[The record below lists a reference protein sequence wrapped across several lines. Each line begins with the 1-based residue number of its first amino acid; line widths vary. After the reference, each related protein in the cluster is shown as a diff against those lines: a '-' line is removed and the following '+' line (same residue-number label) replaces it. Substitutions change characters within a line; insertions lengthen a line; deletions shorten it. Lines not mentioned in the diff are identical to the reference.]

1 VRLTDHQSGSK
12 TVEHETSTD
21 RPMKIV
27 LLEDSPTDAI
37 LIEREIRKQLGNVEF
52 SVVDSEAGYREQL
65 LNTPPAIVIAD
76 YRLPGFSG
84 LEALAIA
91 REFTPLMPFILVTGA
106 QSEEVAVDSIHRGAD
121 DYVLKDNLGRIG
133 TAVRNAL
140 ERQLTRREHADAV
153 VRLQQ
158 SEARLAAIVNTA
170 MDAIISVDDSHR
182 MIFFNKAAERMFLRP
197 ASDVLGRPFTMLL
210 PERLRPSASS
220 DGQQGGTVEHPTSWI
235 YPVIGLRATG
245 EEFPVEASMSTS
257 DTPHGRLHTFILR
270 DITERRRAEDDI
282 RKSEERYRRFFEDDL
297 TGDFIAAPEGTILD
311 CNPAFARI
319 FGFGS
324 VKEAIGLQA
333 GELYPP
339 LNDMGMI
346 RTLLGAKEKIEH
358 YEQEART
365 RDGKALRVTCHLV
378 GQFDDQHQLLQ
389 IKGYVFDDS
398 QRMALEQQLMQA
410 QRLDS
415 VARLAGGVAHDF
427 SNILNNLIGFASQLK
442 KHAQDA
448 AKVLKYASS
457 IEKSATRGAELSN
470 QLLALV
476 RRKQREETVVDV
488 GPIIEE
494 VVTLCTETF
503 PKNITVRATPAPRPW
518 SIKGDRGALYQ
529 VLLNLCL
536 NARDAIIEKGV
547 NGVIT
552 IDTANLQFDGPTE
565 RPALLA
571 PNVTSA
577 VKITVNDN
585 GGGIPVDIVD
595 KIFDPFFTT
604 KATGSGAGLG
614 LAIVYNVV
622 KSHNGTLMVDPVKGE
637 GAAFHIFLPSAELP
651 VETKQEEKQAEPQR
665 GHEELVLL
673 VDDEEPMR
681 ELGQELLQEHGYR
694 VITACDGAEGVEI
707 YKRLKDEIALVIL
720 DLLMPNMDGGQA
732 YMEMRRINPEL
743 RALFCTGYVASADIQ
758 ELLQEEDLRVLQK
771 PVHPVDLLKTV
782 KEVLGRPEPIHN
794 RQ

>member
-1 VRLTDHQSGSK
+1 VGLTDQQSGSQI
-12 TVEHETSTD
+12 VDHENATD

-52 SVVDSEAGYREQL
+52 VVVDSEPGYRDQL

-84 LEALAIA
+84 LQALSIA
-91 REFTPLMPFILVTGA
+91 REFTPMMPFILVTGA

-140 ERQLTRREHADAV
+140 ERQLTRKEHADAV

-170 MDAIISVDDSHR
+170 MDAIISVDDAHR
-182 MIFFNKAAERMFLRP
+182 MIFFNKAAERMFLRT
-197 ASDVLGRPFTMLL
+197 ASEVLGQPFTMLL
-210 PERLRPSASS
+210 PERLRPAAAGGASGDSA
-220 DGQQGGTVEHPTSWI
+220 EHPTSWI
-235 YPVIGLRATG
+235 YPVIGIRATG

-257 DTPHGRLHTFILR
+257 DTPNGRLHTFILR
-270 DITERRRAEDDI
+270 DITERRRAEDDL
-282 RKSEERYRRFFEDDL
+282 RRSEERYRRFFEDDL
-297 TGDFIAAPEGTILD
+297 TGDFIAAPDGKILD

-319 FGFGS
+319 FGFDS
-324 VKEAIGLQA
+324 VKDAIGVQA
-333 GELYPP
+333 GTLYPP
-339 LNDMGMI
+339 LGDMAVI
-346 RTLLGAKEKIEH
+346 RTMLGTKEKIEH
-358 YEQEART
+358 YEQEARA
-365 RDGKALRVTCHLV
+365 RDGRVLQVTCHLV
-378 GQFDDQHQLLQ
+378 GQFDDRHDLLQ
-389 IKGYVFDDS
+389 LKGYVFDDT
-398 QRMALEQQLMQA
+398 QRKALEQQLMRA

-448 AKVLKYASS
+448 SKVLKYAGS

-476 RRKQREETVVDV
+476 RRKQREETVVDI
-488 GPIIEE
+488 GSIIEE

-536 NARDAIIEKGV
+536 NARDAIVEKGV
-547 NGVIT
+547 HGIIT
-552 IDTANLQFDGPTE
+552 IDTANLRFDGPTE

-604 KATGSGAGLG
+604 KPTGSGAGLG

-622 KSHNGTLMVDPVKGE
+622 KSHNGTLTVDPLNGE
-637 GAAFHIFLPSAELP
+637 GAAFHLFLPSAELP
-651 VETKQEEKQAEPQR
+651 AEPKQEEKQAEPQR

-694 VITACDGAEGVEI
+694 VITACDGIEGVEI
-707 YKRLKDEIALVIL
+707 YRKLKDDIALVIL

-732 YMEMRRINPEL
+732 YVEMRKINPEL

-758 ELLQEEDLRVLQK
+758 ELLQEEELRVLQK

-782 KEVLGRPEPIHN
+782 KEVLGRPGAD
-794 RQ
+794 Q